1 MERELKSKLQTWPE
15 RSCVL
20 SKLSRGSGRC
30 KTRQEV
36 GVGQLTTLWW
46 PESAGSS
53 LLPCLG
59 LSKGRILARPC
70 TSGRSPCWAP
80 AHLRGK
86 MAELST
92 PYSEGR
98 L

>member
-1 MERELKSKLQTWPE
+1 M
-15 RSCVL
+15 
-20 SKLSRGSGRC
+20 
-30 KTRQEV
+30 
-36 GVGQLTTLWW
+36 GQAPTLWW

-70 TSGRSPCWAP
+70 ASGSSPCWAP
-80 AHLRGK
+80 AHLLGK
-86 MAELST
+86 MAELAT
-92 PYSEGR
+92 LYSEGW